1 MENVIYD
8 TFDSISCLNFI
19 FQVLGTPT
27 EENWPGISTSEEL
40 QNYNFPP
47 YPAEPL
53 VKRAPRLD
61 AEGID
66 LVSKFLLYEARK
78 RVSAKEG
85 MHHSYFA
92 SLGPGVNNLL
102 DGKDFFFVIYK
113 SVGNLEFLN
122 GATFLFHFYQIRAVG
137 SFDNKN

>member
-1 MENVIYD
+1 M
-8 TFDSISCLNFI
+8 LNFLF

-27 EENWPGISTSEEL
+27 EENWPGISMSEEL

-102 DGKDFFFVIYK
+102 DGKEILFYVFFVK
-113 SVGNLEFLN
+113 
-122 GATFLFHFYQIRAVG
+122 YQSRGMLQKYGWGIQDTY
-137 SFDNKN
+137 ST

>member
-1 MENVIYD
+1 M
-8 TFDSISCLNFI
+8 
-19 FQVLGTPT
+19 LGTPT
-27 EENWPGISTSEEL
+27 EENWPGISMSEEL

-102 DGKDFFFVIYK
+102 DGKDFFF
-113 SVGNLEFLN
+113 LLFLSN
-122 GATFLFHFYQIRAVG
+122 IRT
-137 SFDNKN
+137 

>member
-1 MENVIYD
+1 MTVPSYLEIIPVSQVITYLPI
-8 TFDSISCLNFI
+8 FMHIFLF

-27 EENWPGISTSEEL
+27 EENWPGISMSEEL

-102 DGKDFFFVIYK
+102 DGKDFC
-113 SVGNLEFLN
+113 
-122 GATFLFHFYQIRAVG
+122 QI
-137 SFDNKN
+137 

>member
-1 MENVIYD
+1 MENNTYWKILLITHLIQFHAY
-8 TFDSISCLNFI
+8 F

-27 EENWPGISTSEEL
+27 EENWPGISMSEEL

-102 DGKDFFFVIYK
+102 DGKIFFAFFVK
-113 SVGNLEFLN
+113 
-122 GATFLFHFYQIRAVG
+122 YQSRWMLQ
-137 SFDNKN
+137 KL

>member
-1 MENVIYD
+1 MENIIYC

-27 EENWPGISTSEEL
+27 EENWPGISMSEEL

-102 DGKDFFFVIYK
+102 DGKDFFF
-113 SVGNLEFLN
+113 LLFLSN
-122 GATFLFHFYQIRAVG
+122 IRT
-137 SFDNKN
+137 

>member
-1 MENVIYD
+1 M
-8 TFDSISCLNFI
+8 
-19 FQVLGTPT
+19 LGTPT
-27 EENWPGISTSEEL
+27 EENWPGISMSEEL

-102 DGKDFFFVIYK
+102 DGK
-113 SVGNLEFLN
+113 EFLCF
-122 GATFLFHFYQIRAVG
+122 FLLNIKAVG
-137 SFDNKN
+137 CYKNTGEAYILGLAERDLWGLGAESWFANHNICSA

>member
-1 MENVIYD
+1 MENIIYY

-27 EENWPGISTSEEL
+27 EENWPGISMSEEL

-102 DGKDFFFVIYK
+102 DGK
-113 SVGNLEFLN
+113 EFLCFFCQISKPWD
-122 GATFLFHFYQIRAVG
+122 ATKIRVRHTG
-137 SFDNKN
+137 YI